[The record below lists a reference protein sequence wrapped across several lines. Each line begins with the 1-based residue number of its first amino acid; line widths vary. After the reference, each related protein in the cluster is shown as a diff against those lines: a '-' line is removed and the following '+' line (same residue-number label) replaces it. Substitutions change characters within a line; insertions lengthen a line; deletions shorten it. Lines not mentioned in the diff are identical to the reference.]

1 MPARGEV
8 STVDDNDRPR
18 ADPQERLS
26 CANSADVVSFAAL
39 PHSVGT
45 VVVDG
50 RILKRG
56 GKLVAIDTP
65 KVIAEARS
73 ALVGVRERTKWR

>member
-1 MPARGEV
+1 MCELCRRGFIRGA
-8 STVDDNDRPR
+8 T
-18 ADPQERLS
+18 
-26 CANSADVVSFAAL
+26 AL
-39 PHSVGT
+39 GTVGT